1 MNRRLLS
8 GTLGAIAFDLDLSLL
23 INLLVTNIGMN
34 NPPQKIAYTTYTLI
48 TLNLL
53 IYALEI
59 KLGGSQSSFALDRL
73 GALVPEKVLAGEW
86 WRLIGANFLHYGSF
100 HLATNML
107 SLFFIGRLIELSL
120 GAKYYLTIYLFSGVG
135 SMLTFSLLAFRLGL
149 SNAFLV
155 GASAAIMGLIGAI
168 LAISLQIWLKKR
180 YSVTAKRR
188 LQQIILII
196 IIQFIF
202 DNLIPQVSFHAHL
215 FGFIIGFLISSI
227 LVFIKFNL
235 EEV

>member
-1 MNRRLLS
+1 MKDSRH
-8 GTLGAIAFDLDLSLL
+8 
-23 INLLVTNIGMN
+23 
-34 NPPQKIAYTTYTLI
+34 PIAYTTYILI
-48 TLNLL
+48 ALNLL
-53 IYALEI
+53 VYALEI
-59 KLGGSQSSFALDRL
+59 KLGGSKNTIALERL
-73 GALVPEKVLAGEW
+73 GALIPEKVLAGEW

-120 GAKYYLTIYLFSGVG
+120 GAKYYLAIYLFSGVG
-135 SMLTFSLLAFRLGL
+135 SMLTFSLLALKLGL
-149 SNAFLV
+149 NNVFLV

-168 LAISLQIWLKKR
+168 LAISLQIWLR
-180 YSVTAKRR
+180 RRHSVTAKRR
-188 LQQIILII
+188 LQQIVLII

-202 DNLIPQVSFHAHL
+202 DNIIPQVSFHSHL

-235 EEV
+235 EESKRSL

>member
-1 MNRRLLS
+1 MNS
-8 GTLGAIAFDLDLSLL
+8 P
-23 INLLVTNIGMN
+23 N
-34 NPPQKIAYTTYTLI
+34 QKIAYTTYILVG
-48 TLNLL
+48 LNLL

-59 KLGGSQSSFALDRL
+59 RLGGSQNFLALDRL

-120 GAKYYLTIYLFSGVG
+120 GAKYYLTIYLFSGIG
-135 SMLTFSLLAFRLGL
+135 SMLTFTLLAFRLGL

-168 LAISLQIWLKKR
+168 LAISLQVWLKKR
-180 YSVTAKRR
+180 HSVTARRR
-188 LQQIILII
+188 LQQVIFVIIL
-196 IIQFIF
+196 QFIF
-202 DNLIPQVSFHAHL
+202 DNIIPQVSFHAHL
-215 FGFIIGFLISSI
+215 FGFIIGFLISSV

-235 EEV
+235 QEA